1 MLAVADAKRIIK
13 MFENYVEEQS
23 PALANEI
30 NLGMLEP
37 YENDK
42 GSIVFQD
49 VKCTPITTKR
59 YTYNE
64 ATKKAIEVIKEQAQ
78 HNGDAT
84 QTTTTSLRFTF

>member
-1 MLAVADAKRIIK
+1 
-13 MFENYVEEQS
+13 MFENYVEEQT

-37 YENDK
+37 YENDE

-49 VKCTPITTKR
+49 VKCTPVTTKR
-59 YTYNE
+59 YIYSA
-64 ATKKAIEVIKEQAQ
+64 ATKKAIEDIRGQAQ
-78 HNGDAT
+78 YNGDAT